1 MILGLA
7 YHWWVIILLVIVID
21 STILWYVLVHKM
33 KKRIPDAQ
41 RKYYLKI
48 WNSLGQKSHKEAIM
62 EADKILD
69 KLLGHRGYAGSL
81 GDKLK
86 QADGVFTDLNSVW
99 EAHKLRNKLAHELDF
114 HVSQETARH
123 ALKSFERAYKDLGL
137 FS

>member
-1 MILGLA
+1 MILGMDLN
-7 YHWWVIILLVIVID
+7 WLIGISLFLLID
-21 STILWYVLVHKM
+21 AVILWYVFTRGKN
-33 KKRIPDAQ
+33 KIPEQQ

-69 KLLGHRGYAGSL
+69 KLLGHKGYTGSL
-81 GDKLK
+81 GEKLK
-86 QADGVFTDLNSVW
+86 RADGVFTDINSVW